1 METVTLAP
9 ITIDPKTFLYHHCAL
24 PALPKVLTRFQEA
37 LRSDDVT
44 ISRVVN
50 IISSDPG
57 IVAEVLKL
65 VNSAYYSLPRDV
77 SRLDM
82 AVAYLGLQEVHNIV
96 MTSSV
101 VNTFELSNSRAF
113 KKLWHHSLYTALCAR
128 YLASRYERHLPFSEL
143 WVPALLHDV
152 GKLVYLKFFPDHF
165 KALCQYAE
173 DQGCLFEEAEQAH
186 GMPSNAY
193 LGGLLCE
200 RWRLPRKIKTVCAM
214 PEAQALA
221 GLRNSQDLQPLH
233 RVIAL
238 ADFAA
243 TVSTDRLQKDTQLF
257 LSDTIMQALDL
268 TEAEFLV
275 LMGALSDLKLEA
287 DRLAG

>member
-1 METVTLAP
+1 METITLAP

-37 LRSDDVT
+37 LQSEDVT

-65 VNSAYYSLPRDV
+65 VNSAYYSLPREV
-77 SRLDM
+77 NRLEM
-82 AVAYLGLQEVHNIV
+82 AVAYLGLQEVNNIV
-96 MTSSV
+96 MASSV
-101 VNTFELSNSRAF
+101 VNAFDIGQAKAF
-113 KKLWHHSLYTALCAR
+113 KKIWHHSLYTALCAR

-143 WVPALLHDV
+143 WAPALLHDV

-165 KALCQYAE
+165 NALCQYAE
-173 DQGCLFEEAEQAH
+173 DHGCLFDEAEQAH
-186 GMPSNAY
+186 GLPSSAY
-193 LGGLLCE
+193 MGGLLCE
-200 RWRLPRKIKTVCAM
+200 RWRLPRTIKAVCAL
-214 PEAQALA
+214 PASQARA
-221 GLRNSQDLQPLH
+221 GLRAANDLKPLQ
-233 RVIAL
+233 RVVAL
-238 ADFAA
+238 AELAA
-243 TVSTDRLQKDTQLF
+243 VVSTDRLQKDKQLF

-287 DRLAG
+287 DRLTG